1 MKTFLLRGLAA
12 GASGARVAA
21 MFLRVLTET
30 QISWAIR
37 FEDATGLGSRPGRHP
52 SSAGAVQHLGGMAAA
67 VIYGMVLGVV
77 LGFTVAAAHH
87 LLTGRNEFQRVAKVA
102 GAAFVAVVVMPSLKY
117 RPNPPTVGDPD
128 TIDQRTMSYLLLM
141 AFGVAAVF
149 AALYFWRW
157 VSARGFDGG
166 KRFLAV
172 AGLFV
177 ALVGVAY
184 LVFPASPDP
193 IRPPNNE
200 AAPAL
205 VVAEG
210 APPTC
215 FRHGSMLPEVD
226 NDGSLR
232 DPDDPSE
239 ELDLSTVDR
248 GEDLVGTPVA
258 VGVDKLVPHVYTTL
272 VWNFRVLSLG
282 RARADVRDD
291 RRRARL
297 DARPEGERAVG
308 NAVRSSRRRPSVRR
322 RGGRGRRCRPTGA
335 AASTSPGPRSGGCAP
350 G

>member
-1 MKTFLLRGLAA
+1 MPER
-12 GASGARVAA
+12 
-21 MFLRVLTET
+21 
-30 QISWAIR
+30 
-37 FEDATGLGSRPGRHP
+37 P
-52 SSAGAVQHLGGMAAA
+52 SSQWWSC
-67 VIYGMVLGVV
+67 
-77 LGFTVAAAHH
+77 
-87 LLTGRNEFQRVAKVA
+87 
-102 GAAFVAVVVMPSLKY
+102 PSLKY
-117 RPNPPTVGDPD
+117 PPNPPTVGDPD
-128 TIDQRTMSYLLLM
+128 TIDQRTVSYLLLM

-177 ALVGVAY
+177 ALVGLAY
-184 LVFPASPDP
+184 LVFPTNPDP

-210 APPTC
+210 APPDV
-215 FRHGSMLPEVD
+215 LEAWLDAAKVD

-258 VGVDKLVPHVYTTL
+258 VASRQAGSARLHDAGVELPGAVP
-272 VWNFRVLSLG
+272 
-282 RARADVRDD
+282 
-291 RRRARL
+291 RRAR
-297 DARPEGERAVG
+297 R
-308 NAVRSSRRRPSVRR
+308 
-322 RGGRGRRCRPTGA
+322 
-335 AASTSPGPRSGGCAP
+335 
-350 G
+350 